1 MSRSALKS
9 PWLWGGIVAVV
20 AVASVGVWYAV
31 AHAGDAGP
39 QVPEG
44 FRVEDIQATADDPAK
59 AVAKANEFF
68 RRTDLTEE
76 QRHAVF
82 DNMRQVMEEQL
93 DGNIDEWMAATPD
106 QKLAVLDR
114 QIDQMQAFMKEMEK
128 HRAEWEKR
136 REEERKRREAER
148 ARNGNDNQAEEDRG
162 PGGRWRERMA
172 TPQGRKQATESRD
185 PDQMARRMGYFSAMM
200 GRMKAR
206 GIDMPFGPGRGG
218 PGGGNRPAGNTTPPP
233 RRGPRSGE

>member
-1 MSRSALKS
+1 MAKTARKS
-9 PWLWGGIVAVV
+9 PWLWGSIVAGV

-31 AHAGDAGP
+31 ARAGDAGP

-44 FRVEDIQATADDPAK
+44 YSVEDIQATADDPAK

-68 RRTDLTEE
+68 QRTDLTEE

-82 DNMRQVMEEQL
+82 ENMRQVMEERL
-93 DGNIDEWMAATPD
+93 DNNIDEWTAAAPD
-106 QKLAVLDR
+106 QKLAVLD
-114 QIDQMQAFMKEMEK
+114 QHIDQMQAFMKEMEK

-148 ARNGNDNQAEEDRG
+148 SRDGNDNQAEGDRG

-185 PDQMARRMGYFSAMM
+185 PDQTARRMGYFSAMM

-206 GIDMPFGPGRGG
+206 GIDMPFGPG
-218 PGGGNRPAGNTTPPP
+218 GGNRPAGNTTPPP
-233 RRGPRSGE
+233 RRGPRSDG